1 MKKMLNEDKIEV
13 NIVKKTKWFGKRDDP
28 ERKINGIKTD
38 KNKSHLNSF
47 LYFKNRII
55 PVKDKIKIKIVNCPK
70 CNFYPMIK
78 IKTKYICEMC
88 GYVLKKIVRKKR
100 KLNKEV

>member
-1 MKKMLNEDKIEV
+1 MAYNYQLCEV
-13 NIVKKTKWFGKRDDP
+13 FNFAKLIV
-28 ERKINGIKTD
+28 IKLFKHY
-38 KNKSHLNSF
+38 KNN
-47 LYFKNRII
+47 LYMEN
-55 PVKDKIKIKIVNCPK
+55 KIKIKIVNCPK

-100 KLNKEV
+100 KLKKEV